1 MKKKKIFALMAAA
14 LSLAACST
22 NDIADIT
29 HDDADNVV
37 NVASVTRSGEGASTT
52 STIPSFHLINI
63 TQATKR
69 NVNFEADFTY
79 DNNTNQYAQT
89 GDSKVVWYNVKDAD
103 GNEIPNEFKAF
114 SPIKTDK
121 NNASLETF
129 NLPTDQ
135 SSATLLQSADWMT
148 GKPDPNPIK
157 KSAAPSGLALNFS
170 HNYSKL
176 CFNVVPQEDITESA
190 LSSADIKVLGSIK
203 PYYNSTSTSKTIEAI
218 VEPKDYTTND
228 EIIQISLSNG
238 GESYALNFLQPIT
251 FEAGKQYNYSLK
263 LGHNA
268 ITISS
273 VSVTD
278 WTQASVATGKENE
291 AWNGSNA
298 LKLTFSGNLTG
309 AKLVLTYHYTEP
321 QTSNNVKTRTLDA
334 FISQN
339 ILSNCIKISSPNNA
353 EGIEVVIRSEKNS
366 SIAEIPLNNDANI
379 VLLSAKGGI
388 NTNGTTNFT
397 LPDNETLV
405 PGYSTIGVTGDS
417 ENVKDIK
424 LDVSGD
430 LRSLVN
436 ASDPKNADT
445 SKAKFTN
452 LFKDCKQLKSFKK
465 IQLNQMADSCCEA
478 MFENSGL
485 EQSPI
490 LPDTTSVNCYINM
503 FKNCIDLKQVALP
516 AAGLSPG
523 CYNGVLSGCVNLEY
537 LKLGVTNES
546 LNSLNDIENPP
557 FGNLVGQNDKQEI
570 RNDDGSITI
579 IDPTAGSQVDQ
590 RTLVI
595 KEGVDTSKLDLP
607 FLWVDMSKGANV
619 LLE

>member
-1 MKKKKIFALMAAA
+1 MLYMKKKKIFALMAAA
-14 LSLAACST
+14 LSLTACST

-79 DNNTNQYAQT
+79 DNNTNQYTQVP
-89 GDSKVVWYNVKDAD
+89 GSKVVWYNVKDAD

-190 LSSADIKVLGSIK
+190 LSGADIKVLGSIK
-203 PYYNSTSTSKTIEAI
+203 PYYNSTFKTIEAI

-273 VSVTD
+273 VSVSD
-278 WTQASVATGKENE
+278 WEDESVSSDEDEAWIRFDDSNIEYITFTADSEQGFKFYDTLYGSTLSGFEYSVNNGEWITIPSEGITEAIPFGGEKGTLRLRGKNLNGTATGYY
-291 AWNGSNA
+291 GSNA
-298 LKLTFSGNLTG
+298 K
-309 AKLVLTYHYTEP
+309 
-321 QTSNNVKTRTLDA
+321 R
-334 FISQN
+334 IS
-339 ILSNCIKISSPNNA
+339 
-353 EGIEVVIRSEKNS
+353 
-366 SIAEIPLNNDANI
+366 
-379 VLLSAKGGI
+379 
-388 NTNGTTNFT
+388 F
-397 LPDNETLV
+397 
-405 PGYSTIGVTGDS
+405 S
-417 ENVKDIK
+417 ENVPVSCTGDIRTLLDYKNYTTVSTTNARFTSLFNNCAQLTSAPK
-424 LDVSGD
+424 LPATDLHEECYLGMFAGCTSLTTAPELPATNLRSKCYQAMFQGCTSLTTAPKLKATTLQSQCYFRMFYGCTILNSVTMLATDVSAFECLTNWLYDAGTGAQSRT
-430 LRSLVN
+430 LKLKNETVYNTIKETTSSLYR
-436 ASDPKNADT
+436 T
-445 SKAKFTN
+445 
-452 LFKDCKQLKSFKK
+452 
-465 IQLNQMADSCCEA
+465 
-478 MFENSGL
+478 
-485 EQSPI
+485 PI
-490 LPDTTSVNCYINM
+490 LPDLWKSGT
-503 FKNCIDLKQVALP
+503 
-516 AAGLSPG
+516 
-523 CYNGVLSGCVNLEY
+523 NGATVIYEDN
-537 LKLGVTNES
+537 
-546 LNSLNDIENPP
+546 NP
-557 FGNLVGQNDKQEI
+557 
-570 RNDDGSITI
+570 
-579 IDPTAGSQVDQ
+579 
-590 RTLVI
+590 
-595 KEGVDTSKLDLP
+595 
-607 FLWVDMSKGANV
+607 
-619 LLE
+619 

>member
-14 LSLAACST
+14 LSLTACST

-29 HDDADNVV
+29 ANDADNVV

-52 STIPSFHLINI
+52 SPMTAPFHLINI

-69 NVNFEADFTY
+69 NVNFEADFTFN
-79 DNNTNQYAQT
+79 NNTNQYAQT

-203 PYYNSTSTSKTIEAI
+203 PYYNSTFKTIEAI

-298 LKLTFSGNLTG
+298 LKLTFSGNLSG
-309 AKLVLTYHYTEP
+309 ATLVLTYHYTEP
-321 QTSNNVKTRTLDA
+321 QTSNNAKTRTPDA
-334 FISQN
+334 SISQK
-339 ILSNCIKISSPNNA
+339 ILSNCIEIRKPTA
-353 EGIEVVIRSEKNS
+353 EGIEVEIRSEKNS

-397 LPDNETLV
+397 FSDNENPV
-405 PGYSTIGVTGDS
+405 PGYLTIGVTG
-417 ENVKDIK
+417 NNANGIG

-445 SKAKFTN
+445 SEAKFTN

-465 IQLNQMADSCCEA
+465 IQLNEMAENCCEG

-490 LPDTTSVNCYINM
+490 LPDTTSVNCYKNM

-516 AAGLSPG
+516 AAGLSSG

-537 LKLGVTNES
+537 LKLGVTNENLKS
-546 LNSLNDIENPP
+546 FDYDENPP
-557 FGNLVGQNDKQEI
+557 FGNFIGQEDDKQEI
-570 RNDDGSITI
+570 TDDDGTTSNSPI
-579 IDPTAGSQVDQ
+579 AGSNTTQ
-590 RTLVI
+590 RTLVV
-595 KEGVDTSKLDLP
+595 KEGVDINELGLP
-607 FLWVDMSKGANV
+607 PLWTDSDQGANV
-619 LLE
+619 MFAD